1 MKRRIRIAAGILAA
15 VMAFGTC
22 TMPVSAAED
31 GMPAAQEGALP
42 GEGQETGDGVTGP
55 VSTKADITPAAD
67 TQDEEN
73 GTREGLPPEAEEGT
87 EDEAPAKEA
96 AGSGTEGT
104 GKETAEEEELFNIE
118 EGTAEEAL
126 DADEAAGE
134 KEPEQ
139 ADAIGTAAEKAL
151 KEPAVEEA
159 AVEETAVAPT
169 LVIAPDAEGI
179 SSGTWQEVTGTVHH
193 DEEGHYEKE
202 KTGETEVVDKEAWD
216 ERVKRYFYECTVCLF
231 RDYTGKEIGSHV
243 RVEHPTGHGN
253 HYYNKD
259 GKEIYPSYR
268 DEYEIIIVHHDA
280 ETHMEDVY
288 EDVWKVD
295 QEAWDETTHSG
306 VYKYYVN
313 GTPVTGTL
321 AAIDGETYLF
331 DEEGVPM
338 TGWRKVGDDLYYFG
352 ADGKMQTGWHTR
364 DGIELYNDPETGKA
378 AFGTVLTVDGTPCF
392 FNSEGT
398 AFTEGLVEDKGRE
411 YYFDGKELAK
421 EKWIRTDAGTC
432 YFDADGTKVTGVV
445 EEGGKVYPVG
455 ADGAL
460 KTSRWVI
467 VDGNRY
473 YTDENGAAVT
483 GWHKING
490 RKYYFTDARYKNF
503 KDPELGRMMTGW
515 ASVGNRTYYFAD
527 SRYRAYTEA
536 KEGIQLSGWKMISD
550 RKYYFMDEFCSDYKE
565 QNKGILLTGF
575 RRINGKTHYLTD
587 ERAAGYKDWKRGIM
601 LSGHAAIGG
610 NGYYFSDDGVMV
622 RSGWIKLNGRTLYF
636 DKYGRMRKGF
646 LKIDN
651 RLYYFDR
658 NGALAADRWVKYGD
672 RWRWADSSG
681 VLR

>member
-1 MKRRIRIAAGILAA
+1 MKRRIRLAAGLLAA
-15 VMAFGTC
+15 VMTFGVC
-22 TMPVSAAED
+22 ALPANAAEE
-31 GMPAAQEGALP
+31 GMPA
-42 GEGQETGDGVTGP
+42 
-55 VSTKADITPAAD
+55 
-67 TQDEEN
+67 
-73 GTREGLPPEAEEGT
+73 TREGDG
-87 EDEAPAKEA
+87 
-96 AGSGTEGT
+96 AGMEGTEGT
-104 GKETAEEEELFNIE
+104 GKETADADAAAKENEPEKDAVN
-118 EGTAEEAL
+118 GTA
-126 DADEAAGE
+126 
-134 KEPEQ
+134 P
-139 ADAIGTAAEKAL
+139 EKAQE
-151 KEPAVEEA
+151 KPAVEEPALEEA
-159 AVEETAVAPT
+159 AAEDTTEAPA

-179 SSGTWQEVTGTVHH
+179 GSGTWQEVTGTVHY

-202 KTGETEVVDKEAWD
+202 KTGEIEVVDREAWD
-216 ERVKRYFYECTVCLF
+216 EQVKRWYYECTVCGF
-231 RDYTGKEIGSHV
+231 RSYDTGSEIDRHLL
-243 RVEHPTGHGN
+243 REHPTGNGN
-253 HYYNKD
+253 RYYNQD
-259 GKEIYPSYR
+259 GVEIYPSYR
-268 DEYEIIIVHHDA
+268 DEYEIITVRHDA

-288 EDVWKVD
+288 EDVWKAD
-295 QEAWDETTHSG
+295 REAWDETTHSG